1 MKNDIYVKIS
11 LIEIAL
17 QIIKHELMELVVLVP
32 NTALLFPGV
41 KSVVIFVLNNLR

>member
-1 MKNDIYVKIS
+1 VKNDIYVKIS

-17 QIIKHELMELVVLVP
+17 QIKHELMELVVLVP
-32 NTALLFPGV
+32 NTALLFPGA

>member
-17 QIIKHELMELVVLVP
+17 QIKHELMELVVL
-32 NTALLFPGV
+32 GRGM
-41 KSVVIFVLNNLR
+41 IDDC